1 MARNAEILGAVLNKW
16 AQPLVGT
23 FLGGHMQSVPWV
35 QGVQNKIRSL
45 GWVSPNWTL
54 FGELSPLMESVT
66 GNIIAPIIGK
76 YLSKVD
82 DDLIPKMAHSIV
94 DDALKNGELVLLE
107 GRVVFDAADLKI
119 LKRLL
124 DLNLPYTP
132 ADEVVVITE

>member
-23 FLGGHMQSVPWV
+23 FLGGHMQSAPWV

-45 GWVSPNWTL
+45 GWVSPNWTI

-66 GNIIAPIIGK
+66 GSIIAPIIGK

-107 GRVVFDAADLKI
+107 GRVVFDAADLKK
-119 LKRLL
+119 LKKLL
-124 DLNLPYTP
+124 DLNLPYVP